1 MKKILLVIG
10 IIVCCIPAF
19 SQNRTVDSL
28 NFLLKHVQNDTDK
41 VKLLINL
48 AIEYQYS
55 SPDTCYFYSQQAFK
69 ISKRENFLLGISRSS
84 NIIGNVYSDAGNYP
98 KALEYYIMKLK
109 IDEKSNNP
117 DALAIANMTI
127 ANVHHREKK
136 YDKALYYAFY
146 ADSIIDANNI
156 TRLKLY
162 SLLNLGDMFEK
173 SGKIL
178 SALDYTQKAYA
189 LSLKEKNIV
198 FEGSALNNMGNIY
211 SKLGKTTQAI
221 QNYRAA
227 IPLLI
232 EIEDDVFLAETT
244 LGLAN
249 QYLKIFKFD
258 STEFFGLWS
267 HELSRKNGF
276 LNKQLDASVFL
287 TGLYKSKKDINKAFT
302 FQEEVLRLKDS
313 IFSNERIAKLQLISM
328 EEDLRQKELTEKKL
342 EEIQDRKIKLQ
353 YLTIGLL
360 LPVLLFITL
369 YLSNKRIKPKYIEFL
384 GVVSLLLMFEF
395 IMILMH
401 PFIVKITHHMP
412 LYQLMIFALIA
423 SVLTPLHH
431 KIESWL
437 LKMLT
442 KKGKIS
448 LLRIRIQ

>member
-1 MKKILLVIG
+1 MKKILLFIG
-10 IIVCCIPAF
+10 IIVYCFPAF

-28 NFLLKHVQNDTDK
+28 NFLLKYVRSDTDK
-41 VKLLINL
+41 VKLLNNL

-55 SPDTCYFYSQQAFK
+55 SPDSSYLYSQKAFK
-69 ISKRENFLLGISRSS
+69 ISTQENFLIGISRSA

-98 KALEYYIMKLK
+98 KALEYYIIKLK
-109 IDEKSNNP
+109 IDEKRNNP
-117 DALAIANMTI
+117 DALAVANMTI

-136 YDKALYYAFY
+136 YDKALFYAFY

-189 LSLKEKNIV
+189 LSLKEKNIA
-198 FEGSALNNMGNIY
+198 FEGSALNNLGNIY

-227 IPLLI
+227 IPLL
-232 EIEDDVFLAETT
+232 EAEKDDGFLAESS
-244 LGLAN
+244 LGLAK
-249 QYLKIFKFD
+249 QYFQISKFD
-258 STEFFGLWS
+258 STEYFGMRS
-267 HELSRKNGF
+267 YELSKKNGF
-276 LNKQLDASVFL
+276 LNKQLNASVFL
-287 TGLYKSKKDINKAFT
+287 TGFYKSKNDINKAFT
-302 FQEEVLRLKDS
+302 FQEEVLSLKDT
-313 IFSNERIAKLQLISM
+313 IFSNERIAKLQLLSM
-328 EEDLRQKELTEKKL
+328 EEDLRQKEIAEKKL

-360 LPVLLFITL
+360 LPVLMFITL

-395 IMILMH
+395 IMILLH
-401 PFIVKITHHMP
+401 PFIVRITNHMP